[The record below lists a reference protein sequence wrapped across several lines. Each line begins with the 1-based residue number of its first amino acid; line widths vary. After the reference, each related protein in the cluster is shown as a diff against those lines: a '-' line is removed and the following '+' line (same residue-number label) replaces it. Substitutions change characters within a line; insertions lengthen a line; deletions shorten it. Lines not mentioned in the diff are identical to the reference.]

1 MTTLPK
7 SYTFFPGDKDTLPKT
22 ASKANSSAATT
33 LAMLLMAF
41 WGYGEAPGQVQ
52 VAEALV
58 ELAMSVGAAGVSW
71 VVTYYTTNRVK

>member
-1 MTTLPK
+1 MRTPPK
-7 SYTFFPGDKDTLPKT
+7 SYAFSSGDRVDIPTT
-22 ASKANSSAATT
+22 AGKANSSAATT

-58 ELAMSVGAAGVSW
+58 ELAMSIGAAGISW